1 MADIRFISPLDVYIQ
16 FKGETFS
23 ARQKTVAGQL
33 LPITKYKQS
42 Q

>member
-1 MADIRFISPLDVYIQ
+1 MVEDENQIPGRGL
-16 FKGETFS
+16 KGETFS